1 MGLMDW
7 IKRSFGRPTPP
18 AAAPGLY
25 AKPKVPLPPA
35 TPEDWQALTDAVGQ
49 ALVPNDADALGA
61 EVRLALLQPDAYL
74 AQFGDALMQRGIE
87 SPQDVT
93 PWLALVDGLDSRE
106 QCAEM
111 DWKLDMD
118 ELIASLHGLRGAKE
132 RSIVLDALASSE
144 NFGADALVEAAA
156 LLRPHG
162 VALVSF
168 DIESDCYPLVL
179 LPSAQVAPIQA
190 LAQKVGHTIIPL

>member
-7 IKRSFGRPTPP
+7 IKRSFGGPTPP

-118 ELIASLHGLRGAKE
+118 ELIASLNGLRAAKE
-132 RSIVLDALASSE
+132 RSIVLDALATSE
-144 NFGADALVEAAA
+144 NFGADALEEAAA

-162 VALVSF
+162 VALVTF

-179 LPSAQVAPIQA
+179 LPSAQVAHIQA
-190 LAQKVGHTIIPL
+190 LARRVGHKVMVL

>member
-1 MGLMDW
+1 M
-7 IKRSFGRPTPP
+7 
-18 AAAPGLY
+18 
-25 AKPKVPLPPA
+25 
-35 TPEDWQALTDAVGQ
+35 
-49 ALVPNDADALGA
+49 
-61 EVRLALLQPDAYL
+61 
-74 AQFGDALMQRGIE
+74 MQRGIE

-111 DWKLDMD
+111 DWKLDMV
-118 ELIASLHGLRGAKE
+118 ELIASLQGLRAAKE

-144 NFGADALVEAAA
+144 NFGADALAEAAA

-162 VALVSF
+162 VALVTF

-179 LPSAQVAPIQA
+179 LPSAQVAHIQA
-190 LAQKVGHTIIPL
+190 LAQKVGHTVIPL